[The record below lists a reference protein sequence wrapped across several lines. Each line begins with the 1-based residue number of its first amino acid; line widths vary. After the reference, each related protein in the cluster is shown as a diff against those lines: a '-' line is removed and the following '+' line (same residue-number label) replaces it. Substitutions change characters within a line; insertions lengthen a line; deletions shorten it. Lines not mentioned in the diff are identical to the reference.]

1 MEGGFPELTAVR
13 NKRGYIDGLVNTI
26 INKDISLRYRV
37 RNTEGLKTLANH
49 LINNVAQY
57 VDVPL
62 LSSDLGIG
70 AEKTVRN
77 YIDHLSQAYLILPV
91 SKFSYKS
98 KVRLRNEK
106 AYIVDNGMATYHE
119 RNLATSNYGWRL
131 ENAIYIELLRR
142 TLPLMQEIYYYR
154 QTSRSPEVDFVVTD
168 RGIVTELI
176 QVSYNIDN
184 EKTFNRE
191 IKALV
196 EAAAKTGC
204 DNLILITMDRT
215 EIVKSGD
222 KTIKIVSA
230 IYWLLN

>member
-1 MEGGFPELTAVR
+1 
-13 NKRGYIDGLVNTI
+13 
-26 INKDISLRYRV
+26 
-37 RNTEGLKTLANH
+37 
-49 LINNVAQY
+49 
-57 VDVPL
+57 
-62 LSSDLGIG
+62 
-70 AEKTVRN
+70 
-77 YIDHLSQAYLILPV
+77 
-91 SKFSYKS
+91 
-98 KVRLRNEK
+98 
-106 AYIVDNGMATYHE
+106 MATYHE

-142 TLPLMQEIYYYR
+142 TSPLMQEIYCYR

-196 EAAAKTGC
+196 EAAANTGC

-215 EIVKSGD
+215 ETVKSGD

-230 IYWLLN
+230 IDWLLN